1 MWTSLSKKLYLFM
14 SIVLVIGII
23 TGVIFVIMLDEAT
36 KEILFLNINNFLQS
50 FGASNISILVQ
61 HLVILSTLLILSIFL
76 IGGPFVIFF
85 MFYNGFTIGFII
97 SSITCIFGI
106 KGMLFGVLYVIVS
119 KLVFVVLFIIFDS
132 PQLCCIFN
140 PWSYGSKNILFKI
153 VKCVID
159 YLVYKKSN
167 KESLVMFMKRS
178 IVFIGI
184 IMISD
189 IILYFGGVKLINI
202 FNFLIK

>member
-14 SIVLVIGII
+14 SIFLVIGII
-23 TGVIFVIMLDEAT
+23 TGVVFVIMLDEAT

-50 FGASNISILVQ
+50 FDESNISILVQ

-76 IGGPFVIFF
+76 IGGPLVIFF

-97 SSITCIFGI
+97 SSLTCIFGI

-119 KLVFVVLFIIFDS
+119 KLAFVVLFIIFS
-132 PQLCCIFN
+132 VN
-140 PWSYGSKNILFKI
+140 LFKI

-184 IMISD
+184 IMLSD

>member
-1 MWTSLSKKLYLFM
+1 MWTSLSKQLYLFM
-14 SIVLVIGII
+14 GIVLVIGII
-23 TGVIFVIMLDEAT
+23 TGVVFVLMLDEAT

-50 FGASNISILVQ
+50 FDASNISVLVQ

-76 IGGPFVIFF
+76 IGGPLVIFF

-119 KLVFVVLFIIFDS
+119 KLVFVVLFIIFS
-132 PQLCCIFN
+132 VN
-140 PWSYGSKNILFKI
+140 LFKI

>member
-23 TGVIFVIMLDEAT
+23 TGVVFVLMLDEAT

-50 FGASNISILVQ
+50 FDASNISILVQ

-76 IGGPFVIFF
+76 IGGPLVIFF

-119 KLVFVVLFIIFDS
+119 KLVFVVLFIIFS
-132 PQLCCIFN
+132 VN
-140 PWSYGSKNILFKI
+140 LFKI

>member
-1 MWTSLSKKLYLFM
+1 MYIWY
-14 SIVLVIGII
+14 
-23 TGVIFVIMLDEAT
+23 
-36 KEILFLNINNFLQS
+36 
-50 FGASNISILVQ
+50 
-61 HLVILSTLLILSIFL
+61 
-76 IGGPFVIFF
+76 
-85 MFYNGFTIGFII
+85 
-97 SSITCIFGI
+97 

-119 KLVFVVLFIIFDS
+119 KLVFVVLFIIFS
-132 PQLCCIFN
+132 VN
-140 PWSYGSKNILFKI
+140 LFKI

>member
-1 MWTSLSKKLYLFM
+1 MWTSLSKKMYLFM
-14 SIVLVIGII
+14 GIVLIIGII
-23 TGVIFVIMLDEAT
+23 TGVVFVLMLDEST

-50 FGASNISILVQ
+50 FSASNISILVQ
-61 HLVILSTLLILSIFL
+61 HLVIISTLLILSIFL
-76 IGGPFVIFF
+76 IGGPLVIFF

-106 KGMLFGVLYVIVS
+106 KGMLFGVLYVIIS
-119 KLVFVVLFIIFDS
+119 KLVFIVLFIIFS
-132 PQLCCIFN
+132 VN
-140 PWSYGSKNILFKI
+140 LFKI

-167 KESLVMFMKRS
+167 KESLSIFMKRS

>member
-1 MWTSLSKKLYLFM
+1 MWTSLSKKMYLFM
-14 SIVLVIGII
+14 GIVLIIGII
-23 TGVIFVIMLDEAT
+23 TGVVFVLMLDEST

-50 FGASNISILVQ
+50 FGTSNISILVQ

-76 IGGPFVIFF
+76 IGGPLVIFF

-106 KGMLFGVLYVIVS
+106 KGMLFGVLYVIIS
-119 KLVFVVLFIIFDS
+119 KLVFIVLLIIFS
-132 PQLCCIFN
+132 VN
-140 PWSYGSKNILFKI
+140 LFKI

-167 KESLVMFMKRS
+167 KESLSIFMKRS

>member
-14 SIVLVIGII
+14 SIVLIIGII
-23 TGVIFVIMLDEAT
+23 TGVVFVIMLDEAT

-50 FGASNISILVQ
+50 LGTNNISILVQ

-76 IGGPFVIFF
+76 IGGPLVIFF

-106 KGMLFGVLYVIVS
+106 KGMLFGVLYVIMS
-119 KLVFVVLFIIFDS
+119 KLVFIVLLIIFS
-132 PQLCCIFN
+132 VN
-140 PWSYGSKNILFKI
+140 LFKI

-159 YLVYKKSN
+159 YLVYKKRN

-189 IILYFGGVKLINI
+189 VILYFGGAKLINI

>member
-14 SIVLVIGII
+14 GTVLIIGII
-23 TGVIFVIMLDEAT
+23 TGVVFVLMLDEST

-50 FGASNISILVQ
+50 FSASNISILVQ

-76 IGGPFVIFF
+76 IGGPLVIFF

-106 KGMLFGVLYVIVS
+106 KGMLFGVLYVIIS
-119 KLVFVVLFIIFDS
+119 KLVFIVLFIIFS
-132 PQLCCIFN
+132 VN
-140 PWSYGSKNILFKI
+140 LFKI

>member
-14 SIVLVIGII
+14 SIVLIIGII
-23 TGVIFVIMLDEAT
+23 TGVVFVIMLDEAT

-50 FGASNISILVQ
+50 FDASNISILVQ

-76 IGGPFVIFF
+76 IGGPLVIFF

-106 KGMLFGVLYVIVS
+106 KGILFGVLYVIIS
-119 KLVFVVLFIIFDS
+119 KLVFVVLFIIFS
-132 PQLCCIFN
+132 VN
-140 PWSYGSKNILFKI
+140 LFKI

-159 YLVYKKSN
+159 YLVYKKRN

-189 IILYFGGVKLINI
+189 VILYFGGAKLINI

>member
-14 SIVLVIGII
+14 SIVLFIGII
-23 TGVIFVIMLDEAT
+23 TGVVFVLMLDEAT

-50 FGASNISILVQ
+50 FDASNISILVQ

-76 IGGPFVIFF
+76 IGGPLVIFF

-119 KLVFVVLFIIFDS
+119 KLVFVVLFIIFS
-132 PQLCCIFN
+132 VN
-140 PWSYGSKNILFKI
+140 LFKI

-178 IVFIGI
+178 IVFIGF

>member
-14 SIVLVIGII
+14 SIVLTIGII
-23 TGVIFVIMLDEAT
+23 TGVVFVIMLDEAT

-50 FGASNISILVQ
+50 FGESNISILVQ

-76 IGGPFVIFF
+76 IGGPLVIFF

-119 KLVFVVLFIIFDS
+119 KLVFVVLFIIFS
-132 PQLCCIFN
+132 VN
-140 PWSYGSKNILFKI
+140 LFKI

>member
-14 SIVLVIGII
+14 GIVLVIGII
-23 TGVIFVIMLDEAT
+23 TGVVFVLMLDEAT

-50 FGASNISILVQ
+50 FDASNISILVQ

-76 IGGPFVIFF
+76 IGGPLVIFF
-85 MFYNGFTIGFII
+85 MFYNGFTVGFII

-119 KLVFVVLFIIFDS
+119 KLVFVVLFIIFS
-132 PQLCCIFN
+132 VN
-140 PWSYGSKNILFKI
+140 LFKI

-178 IVFIGI
+178 IVFIGF

>member
-14 SIVLVIGII
+14 GIVLVIGII
-23 TGVIFVIMLDEAT
+23 TGVVFVIMLDEAT

-50 FGASNISILVQ
+50 FAASNISILVQ

-76 IGGPFVIFF
+76 IGGPLVIFF

-106 KGMLFGVLYVIVS
+106 KGMLFGVLYVIIS
-119 KLVFVVLFIIFDS
+119 KLVFIVLFIIFS
-132 PQLCCIFN
+132 VN
-140 PWSYGSKNILFKI
+140 LFKI

-184 IMISD
+184 IMLSD

>member
-14 SIVLVIGII
+14 GIVLVIGII
-23 TGVIFVIMLDEAT
+23 TGVVFVLMLDEAT

-50 FGASNISILVQ
+50 FDASNISILVQ

-76 IGGPFVIFF
+76 IGGPLVIFF

-119 KLVFVVLFIIFDS
+119 KLVFVVLFIIFS
-132 PQLCCIFN
+132 VN
-140 PWSYGSKNILFKI
+140 LFKI

-167 KESLVMFMKRS
+167 KESLIMFMKRS

>member
-14 SIVLVIGII
+14 SIVLFIGII
-23 TGVIFVIMLDEAT
+23 TGVVFVIMLDEAT

-50 FGASNISILVQ
+50 FDASNISILVQ

-76 IGGPFVIFF
+76 IGGPLVIFF

-119 KLVFVVLFIIFDS
+119 KLVFVVLFIIFS
-132 PQLCCIFN
+132 VN
-140 PWSYGSKNILFKI
+140 LFKI

-167 KESLVMFMKRS
+167 KESLIMFMKRS

>member
-14 SIVLVIGII
+14 SIVLAIGII
-23 TGVIFVIMLDEAT
+23 TGVVFVIMLDEAT

-50 FGASNISILVQ
+50 HGTTNISILVQ

-76 IGGPFVIFF
+76 IGGPLVIFF

-97 SSITCIFGI
+97 SSITCICGI
-106 KGMLFGVLYVIVS
+106 KGMLFGVLYVIIS
-119 KLVFVVLFIIFDS
+119 KLVFVVLFIIFS
-132 PQLCCIFN
+132 VN
-140 PWSYGSKNILFKI
+140 LFKI

-159 YLVYKKSN
+159 YLVYKKRN

-189 IILYFGGVKLINI
+189 VILYFGGAKLINI

>member
-23 TGVIFVIMLDEAT
+23 TGVVFVIMLDEAT

-50 FGASNISILVQ
+50 FAASNISILVQ

-76 IGGPFVIFF
+76 IGGPLVIFF

-106 KGMLFGVLYVIVS
+106 KGILFGVLYVIIS
-119 KLVFVVLFIIFDS
+119 KLVFVVLFIIFS
-132 PQLCCIFN
+132 VN
-140 PWSYGSKNILFKI
+140 LFKI

-159 YLVYKKSN
+159 YLVYKKRN

-189 IILYFGGVKLINI
+189 VILYFGGAKLINI

>member
-14 SIVLVIGII
+14 GIVLVIGII
-23 TGVIFVIMLDEAT
+23 TGVVFVLMLDEST

-50 FGASNISILVQ
+50 FDASNISILVQ

-76 IGGPFVIFF
+76 IGGPLVIFF

-106 KGMLFGVLYVIVS
+106 KGMLFGVLYVIIS
-119 KLVFVVLFIIFDS
+119 KLVFVVLFIIFS
-132 PQLCCIFN
+132 VN
-140 PWSYGSKNILFKI
+140 LFKI

-178 IVFIGI
+178 IVFIGF

>member
-14 SIVLVIGII
+14 GIVLVIGII
-23 TGVIFVIMLDEAT
+23 TGVVFVLMLDEAT

-50 FGASNISILVQ
+50 LDASNISILVQ

-76 IGGPFVIFF
+76 IGGPLVIFF

-119 KLVFVVLFIIFDS
+119 KLVFVVLFIIFS
-132 PQLCCIFN
+132 VN
-140 PWSYGSKNILFKI
+140 LFKI

-167 KESLVMFMKRS
+167 KESLIMFMKRS

>member
-23 TGVIFVIMLDEAT
+23 TGVVFVIMLDDAT

-76 IGGPFVIFF
+76 IGGPLVIFF

-119 KLVFVVLFIIFDS
+119 KLVFVVLFIIFS
-132 PQLCCIFN
+132 VN
-140 PWSYGSKNILFKI
+140 LFKI

>member
-14 SIVLVIGII
+14 SIVLIIGII
-23 TGVIFVIMLDEAT
+23 TGVVFVIMLDEAT

-50 FGASNISILVQ
+50 LGTNNISILVQ

-76 IGGPFVIFF
+76 IGGPLVIFF

-106 KGMLFGVLYVIVS
+106 KGMLFGVLYVIIS
-119 KLVFVVLFIIFDS
+119 KLVFVVLFIIFS
-132 PQLCCIFN
+132 VN
-140 PWSYGSKNILFKI
+140 LFKI

-159 YLVYKKSN
+159 YLVYKKRN

-189 IILYFGGVKLINI
+189 VILYFGGAKLINI

>member
-14 SIVLVIGII
+14 GIVLVIGII
-23 TGVIFVIMLDEAT
+23 TGVVFVIMLDEAT

-50 FGASNISILVQ
+50 FAASNISILVQ

-76 IGGPFVIFF
+76 IGGPLVIFF

-106 KGMLFGVLYVIVS
+106 KGMLFGVLYVIIS
-119 KLVFVVLFIIFDS
+119 KLVFIVLFIIFS
-132 PQLCCIFN
+132 VN
-140 PWSYGSKNILFKI
+140 LFKI

-167 KESLVMFMKRS
+167 KESIIMFMKRS

>member
-1 MWTSLSKKLYLFM
+1 
-14 SIVLVIGII
+14 
-23 TGVIFVIMLDEAT
+23 
-36 KEILFLNINNFLQS
+36 
-50 FGASNISILVQ
+50 
-61 HLVILSTLLILSIFL
+61 
-76 IGGPFVIFF
+76 

-97 SSITCIFGI
+97 SSLTCIFGI
-106 KGMLFGVLYVIVS
+106 KGMLFGGLYVIVS
-119 KLVFVVLFIIFDS
+119 KLAFVVLFIIFS
-132 PQLCCIFN
+132 VNL
-140 PWSYGSKNILFKI
+140 YKI

-184 IMISD
+184 IMLSD